1 MIGALILFSANCEQG
16 PGLIGMFQPKPD
28 GSRKHCAQSLFRIV
42 QFGLLFYLLQ
52 RFLWGPVTKALDA
65 RAQRI
70 REGLDN
76 AEAAKR
82 ERTQMKAE
90 VERLL
95 GDARREAAAIA
106 ERTTQAAEAAAAE
119 IRAQAKVEGDRLRER
134 AKTDAEQLHQQA
146 LSQLRA
152 EVASMAVLAASR
164 ILGREV
170 DAKTHQALIE
180 RSLDEAGPDLGKLS

>member
-1 MIGALILFSANCEQG
+1 VTPIGILAEG
-16 PGLIGMFQPKPD
+16 GLTVEPYWVLV
-28 GSRKHCAQSLFRIV
+28 AIV
-42 QFGLLFYLLQ
+42 QFGLLFWLLQ

-82 ERTQMKAE
+82 DRTQMQAE

-95 GDARREAAAIA
+95 NEARREAAAIA
-106 ERTTQAAEAAAAE
+106 ERTTQAAEAAAAT
-119 IRAQAKVEGDRLRER
+119 IRTQAKADGDRLRER

-146 LSQLRA
+146 LSQLRS

-164 ILGREV
+164 ILGKEV

>member
-1 MIGALILFSANCEQG
+1 MTPIGILAEG
-16 PGLIGMFQPKPD
+16 GLTVEPYWVLV
-28 GSRKHCAQSLFRIV
+28 AIV

-82 ERTQMKAE
+82 ERTQMQAE

-146 LSQLRA
+146 LAQLRA

-164 ILGREV
+164 ILGKEV

-180 RSLDEAGPDLGKLS
+180 RSLDEAGPDLANLS

>member
-1 MIGALILFSANCEQG
+1 MPIGVLAEG
-16 PGLIGMFQPKPD
+16 GLLVEPYWVLV
-28 GSRKHCAQSLFRIV
+28 AIV

-82 ERTQMKAE
+82 ERTQMQAE

-95 GDARREAAAIA
+95 SEARREAAAIA

-119 IRAQAKVEGDRLRER
+119 IRTQAKAEGDRLRER

-146 LSQLRA
+146 LAQLRS

-164 ILGREV
+164 ILGKEV

-180 RSLDEAGPDLGKLS
+180 RSLDEAGPNLANLS

>member
-1 MIGALILFSANCEQG
+1 MQLGILAEETT
-16 PGLIGMFQPKPD
+16 GLTVQPYWVLV
-28 GSRKHCAQSLFRIV
+28 AIV
-42 QFGLLFYLLQ
+42 QFLVLFFLLQ
-52 RFLWGPVTKALDA
+52 RFLWGPIQATLKA
-65 RAQRI
+65 RADRI
-70 REGLDN
+70 REGLAA
-76 AEAAKR
+76 AEAAKQ
-82 ERTQMKAE
+82 ERTQMQAE

-119 IRAQAKVEGDRLRER
+119 IRTQAKAEGDRLRER
-134 AKTDAEQLHQQA
+134 AKADAEQLHQQA
-146 LSQLRA
+146 LSQLRS

-164 ILGREV
+164 ILGKEV

>member
-1 MIGALILFSANCEQG
+1 MTPIGILAEG
-16 PGLIGMFQPKPD
+16 GLTVEPYWVLV
-28 GSRKHCAQSLFRIV
+28 AIV

-52 RFLWGPVTKALDA
+52 RFLWGPVTKTLDA

-82 ERTQMKAE
+82 ERTQMQAE

-95 GDARREAAAIA
+95 NEARREAAAIA

-119 IRAQAKVEGDRLRER
+119 IRTQAKADGDRLRER
-134 AKTDAEQLHQQA
+134 ATVDAEQLHQQA

-152 EVASMAVLAASR
+152 EVASIAVLAASR
-164 ILGREV
+164 ILGKEV

-180 RSLDEAGPDLGKLS
+180 RSLDEAGPSLGKLS

>member
-1 MIGALILFSANCEQG
+1 VTPIGILAEG
-16 PGLIGMFQPKPD
+16 GLTVEPYWVLV
-28 GSRKHCAQSLFRIV
+28 AIV
-42 QFGLLFYLLQ
+42 QFLLLFYLLQ

-82 ERTQMKAE
+82 ERTQMQAE

-95 GDARREAAAIA
+95 NEARREAGAIA
-106 ERTTQAAEAAAAE
+106 ERTTQAAEAAAAQ
-119 IRAQAKVEGDRLRER
+119 IRTQAKADGDRLRER

>member
-1 MIGALILFSANCEQG
+1 MTPIGILAEG
-16 PGLIGMFQPKPD
+16 GLTVEPYWVLV
-28 GSRKHCAQSLFRIV
+28 AIV

-82 ERTQMKAE
+82 ERTQMQAE

-146 LSQLRA
+146 LAQLRA

-164 ILGREV
+164 ILGKEV

-180 RSLDEAGPDLGKLS
+180 RSLDEAGPELGKLS

>member
-1 MIGALILFSANCEQG
+1 VTPIGILAEG
-16 PGLIGMFQPKPD
+16 GLTVEPYWVLV
-28 GSRKHCAQSLFRIV
+28 AIV
-42 QFGLLFYLLQ
+42 QFGLLFWLLQ

-82 ERTQMKAE
+82 ERLQMQAE

-95 GDARREAAAIA
+95 NEARREASGIA

-146 LSQLRA
+146 LSQLRG

-164 ILGREV
+164 ILGKEV

>member
-1 MIGALILFSANCEQG
+1 MTPIGILAEG
-16 PGLIGMFQPKPD
+16 GLTVEPYWVLV
-28 GSRKHCAQSLFRIV
+28 AIV

-82 ERTQMKAE
+82 ERTQMQAE

-95 GDARREAAAIA
+95 NEARREAAGIA

-119 IRAQAKVEGDRLRER
+119 IRAQAKIEGDRLRER
-134 AKTDAEQLHQQA
+134 AKVDAEQLHQQA
-146 LSQLRA
+146 LAQLRS

-164 ILGREV
+164 ILGKEV

-180 RSLDEAGPDLGKLS
+180 RSLDEAGPELGKLS